1 MILII
6 LIILLIILAIA
17 GYYILKYLYPQDY
30 KEYVEKYSKMYGVE
44 EELVYAMIKEESNFD
59 KDANSHKS
67 AIGLMQLVQD
77 TADEVGL
84 ELGIEN
90 VDLRDPETNIQIGT
104 KYLSDLIEKYDGN
117 IKFAIVAYNA
127 GFGNVD
133 KWIAIQEILKLE
145 KIEKDEVIT
154 IGDNI
159 NDLKM
164 LKNAGLG
171 IAMKGSAPKVI
182 ENANYVTQGN
192 NEEGVANALE
202 KYILKDI

>member
-1 MILII
+1 MRKLKLIMMILII

-44 EELVYAMIKEESNFD
+44 EELIYAMIKEESNFD

-133 KWIAIQEILKLE
+133 KWIDSSVLNEDGSNMENVPFKETNMYLRKVLRTYE
-145 KIEKDEVIT
+145 
-154 IGDNI
+154 
-159 NDLKM
+159 LY
-164 LKNAGLG
+164 KNL
-171 IAMKGSAPKVI
+171 
-182 ENANYVTQGN
+182 Y
-192 NEEGVANALE
+192 
-202 KYILKDI
+202 